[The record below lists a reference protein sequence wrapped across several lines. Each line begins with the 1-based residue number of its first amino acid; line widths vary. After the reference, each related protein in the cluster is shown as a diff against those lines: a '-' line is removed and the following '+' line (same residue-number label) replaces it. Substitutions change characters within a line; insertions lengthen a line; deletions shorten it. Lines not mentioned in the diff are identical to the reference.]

1 MRTNERVRR
10 SSKKQ
15 ENKKPAQDVVY
26 MPPKPFNRNRFLL
39 HLATVAAVVV
49 AILLGISLFF
59 KVNPDKIL
67 VSGNYKY
74 TEWDIAEASGLKG
87 GENLLTL
94 NKGSISGKIILELRS
109 RSPMPFR
116 ISRMPGGSSVPAVKS
131 WRKRKT
137 ARRRTA
143 PGCWVSALKIPRS
156 VMPPGLRKAAKAEP
170 TARAIRCLCW

>member
-87 GENLLTL
+87 GAENQNPVIEALA
-94 NKGSISGKIILELRS
+94 KFFAIAERA
-109 RSPMPFR
+109 M
-116 ISRMPGGSSVPAVKS
+116 
-131 WRKRKT
+131 
-137 ARRRTA
+137 ARRHVQLTEIDKQIFNNIFSIA
-143 PGCWVSALKIPRS
+143 DNYK
-156 VMPPGLRKAAKAEP
+156 
-170 TARAIRCLCW
+170 